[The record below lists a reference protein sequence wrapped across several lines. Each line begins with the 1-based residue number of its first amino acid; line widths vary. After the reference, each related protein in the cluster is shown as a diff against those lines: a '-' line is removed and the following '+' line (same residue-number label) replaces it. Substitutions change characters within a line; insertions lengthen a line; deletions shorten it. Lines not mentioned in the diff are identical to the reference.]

1 MQKLTFFKG
10 KWTWLLIV
18 MLIIMVSSYFA
29 EVGQPKKYP
38 DYVSYSPFP
47 TGVKAFYSYL
57 EKEMDSVNKWTQPP
71 NLLPASDKNQLV
83 VMVEP
88 SVTPNSDEIAEYI
101 TFMEAGN
108 TILLLKENPR
118 GLFDLRIMFNDEF
131 SVPLTLADKNGRQ
144 YNSELESVV
153 FFETDVQ
160 DEILLH
166 SENGHPVALKRAY
179 GKGQLIVANT
189 PGWMTNGNIL
199 EADHLPILLT
209 LIKEVNPETVFFN
222 EYVHGQQDA
231 TSMVNVYPKW
241 FSLVL
246 IQGAI
251 LTCLFLW
258 YQGKRFGMIVIPR
271 EDTVRFS
278 DERIKALAAWYIRSR
293 RFQDSLHIQAD
304 YVKLLLQERWGIS
317 YSKEWIDIERYLL
330 EKLKGM
336 PEAEIRSFLEG
347 LSKILKEERL
357 TKQEYLT
364 WSKKLDQLRKEV
376 EDNERTIGIPTREI

>member
-1 MQKLTFFKG
+1 M
-10 KWTWLLIV
+10 WLLIV
-18 MLIIMVSSYFA
+18 ILIIMVSSYFV
-29 EVGQPKKYP
+29 ESGQPRKYP
-38 DYVSYSPFP
+38 SYVSHSPSP

-57 EKEMDSVNKWTQPP
+57 EKEMDSVNRWSQPP
-71 NLLPASDKNQLV
+71 NLLTAGDEDQLLV
-83 VMVEP
+83 IVEP
-88 SVTPNSDEIAEYI
+88 AIIPNSDEIAEYI
-101 TFMEAGN
+101 NFMEAGN

-118 GLFDLRIMFNDEF
+118 GLFDLQIMFNDEF
-131 SVPLTLADKNGRQ
+131 SSPLTLADQNGRR
-144 YNSELESVV
+144 YKSELESVV
-153 FFETDVQ
+153 FFEEDVQ
-160 DEILLH
+160 DEVLLH
-166 SENGHPVALKRAY
+166 SENERPVALKRAY

-209 LIKEVNPETVFFN
+209 LFKEINPKIVFFN

-231 TSMVNVYPKW
+231 TSMANVYPKW
-241 FSLVL
+241 FSLLL

-251 LTCLFLW
+251 LTCLLLW
-258 YQGKRFGMIVIPR
+258 YQGKRFGLIVIPR

-293 RFQDSLHIQAD
+293 RFQDSLQIQAD
-304 YVKLLLQERWGIS
+304 YVKLLLQEWWGIP
-317 YSKEWIDIERYLL
+317 YSKEWIEIESYLS
-330 EKLKGM
+330 EKWKGI
-336 PEAEIRSFLEG
+336 PEVEIRSFLAN
-347 LSKILKEERL
+347 LSKILKEERI

>member
-1 MQKLTFFKG
+1 MQKLTFYRG

-18 MLIIMVSSYFA
+18 ILIIMVSSYFV
-29 EVGQPKKYP
+29 ESGQPKKYP
-38 DYVSYSPFP
+38 DYVSYSPSP

-57 EKEMDSVNKWTQPP
+57 EKEMDSVNRWSQPP
-71 NLLPASDKNQLV
+71 NLLPAGDEDQLL
-83 VMVEP
+83 VMIEP
-88 SVTPNSDEIAEYI
+88 TIIPNSDEIAEYI
-101 TFMEAGN
+101 NFMEAGN

-118 GLFDLRIMFNDEF
+118 GLFDLQIMFNDEF
-131 SVPLTLADKNGRQ
+131 SAPLTLADQNGRQ
-144 YNSELESVV
+144 YKSELESVV
-153 FFETDVQ
+153 FFEEDVQ
-160 DEILLH
+160 DEILIH
-166 SENGHPVALKRAY
+166 SENERPVALKSAY

-209 LIKEVNPETVFFN
+209 LFNEVNPKTVLFN

-231 TSMVNVYPKW
+231 TSMANVYPKW
-241 FSLVL
+241 FSLLL

-251 LTCLFLW
+251 LTCLLLW
-258 YQGKRFGMIVIPR
+258 FQGKRFGLVVIPR

-293 RFQDSLHIQAD
+293 RYQDSLRIQAD
-304 YVKLLLQERWGIS
+304 YVKLLLQERWGIP
-317 YSKEWIDIERYLL
+317 YSKEWIEIERYLG
-330 EKLKGM
+330 EKWKRI
-336 PEAEIRSFLEG
+336 PEAEIRSFLAG
-347 LSKILKEERL
+347 LSKLLKEERI
-357 TKQEYLT
+357 TKQDYLT